1 MNGRFAALLTNA
13 LLVFVS
19 ICAALLIGEVVLR
32 LAFPQDLSGS
42 SDVYTKDGLL
52 ANKSAGTA
60 FHQMGA
66 RRVEYHFGAPHLR
79 ILDGDLFPA
88 NGVSRKVLV
97 VGDSYTFGWL
107 LSDRDTYVRHLE
119 DYLNAAR
126 SNGCPRV
133 RLLDAAVGGWG
144 AADYTIYIR
153 RYLPV
158 VRPDYLLVFV
168 NTDDIGRALRSPL
181 ISFNGKLMFR
191 EGPPHRLK
199 ALICSLP
206 FYNYLLE
213 HFHVAAL
220 VRRVIWAIGSGN
232 FLNGGRGR
240 SQKTITVFGNDYS
253 GPSDSALSTMLGEA
267 LFGQIIRVCN
277 ANHTRLIVLTTGF
290 MKFMTPNNPTGA
302 FYRDL
307 PSFLE
312 AHDVPFI
319 DVSNQLA
326 AATRGHLTDYLDPVT
341 LHPNE
346 KGDALVAALIWPHL
360 RDLLP
365 ELTECKTA
373 TPGSPSSALAA
384 PTSAERGGI
393 F

>member
-1 MNGRFAALLTNA
+1 M
-13 LLVFVS
+13 
-19 ICAALLIGEVVLR
+19 
-32 LAFPQDLSGS
+32 
-42 SDVYTKDGLL
+42 
-52 ANKSAGTA
+52 
-60 FHQMGA
+60 
-66 RRVEYHFGAPHLR
+66 
-79 ILDGDLFPA
+79 
-88 NGVSRKVLV
+88 
-97 VGDSYTFGWL
+97 
-107 LSDRDTYVRHLE
+107 
-119 DYLNAAR
+119 
-126 SNGCPRV
+126 
-133 RLLDAAVGGWG
+133 LDAAVGGWG